1 MLENFFSRSEMD
13 GNGTDGCTLPFKNPV
28 PMEPMKPIVP
38 IWPME
43 PTVPMVSIVPIVPM
57 EPI

>member
-13 GNGTDGCTLPFKNPV
+13 GNGTDGYTLPFKNPV
-28 PMEPMKPIVP
+28 PMEPI
-38 IWPME
+38 
-43 PTVPMVSIVPIVPM
+43 VPMVSIVPIVPM